1 MSGKHVFAYLVGRIY
16 PKKSEYKT
24 HLRVFMV
31 PMIPSGMGRPGE
43 KAFSWPGA
51 GLAFKAVRGVLEE
64 WAIKTGNYDGQRA
77 IAREVDDS
85 AMTLVNETEA
95 KVAAAEEALAEAQKE
110 RQEAYEALVPQLRVA
125 RVRK

>member
-1 MSGKHVFAYLVGRIY
+1 MAGR
-16 PKKSEYKT
+16 
-24 HLRVFMV
+24 
-31 PMIPSGMGRPGE
+31 
-43 KAFSWPGA
+43 GA
-51 GLAFKAVRGVLEE
+51 TFKAVRGVLEE